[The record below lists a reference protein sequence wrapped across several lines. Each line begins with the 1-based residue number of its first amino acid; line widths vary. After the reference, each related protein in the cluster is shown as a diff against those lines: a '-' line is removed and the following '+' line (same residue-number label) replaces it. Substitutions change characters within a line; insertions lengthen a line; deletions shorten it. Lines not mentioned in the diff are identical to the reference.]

1 MRLRL
6 TAMFVTLVLPVALLA
21 AAGCG
26 GSGTKAPAL
35 GGTAWR
41 LSGWTLSSLDP
52 SGFTITATFANGQI
66 SGKSAVNNYSGP
78 YTAGPG
84 DAFSVGDLGSTMMAG
99 PEPDM
104 RAEKAYL
111 TLLSQARSYKL
122 DGGGLTLSDQNGN
135 ESLLFTAASA
145 PASAQP

>member
-1 MRLRL
+1 
-6 TAMFVTLVLPVALLA
+6 
-21 AAGCG
+21 
-26 GSGTKAPAL
+26 
-35 GGTAWR
+35 
-41 LSGWTLSSLDP
+41 
-52 SGFTITATFANGQI
+52 
-66 SGKSAVNNYSGP
+66 
-78 YTAGPG
+78 
-84 DAFSVGDLGSTMMAG
+84 MMAG